1 MKFRKG
7 SKVEVL
13 NKKEVPSG
21 AWHCAEI
28 ISVMGTTTVLGMESW
43 VTGDVVEVFNDGSWK
58 CAMVLKVTCAVYY
71 LVRLLGS
78 CHEFEVHKSNI
89 RVRQAWIDDK
99 WVVIGQGS
107 ITFEDVRVNK
117 LLTSNCHQK
126 MSFQVPQADMKLKLQ
141 AGDDFFQKHTD
152 FQDSPMVSSK
162 TLKRASPYCSSGL
175 EAYSGNIQKMR
186 AIENGGRQR
195 VITGYSSPLRAKVD
209 AVAYPRLNLGEKY
222 MHASFNDRSTKYCE
236 MERGKPNGVDC
247 FLARSSESND
257 SDSMSCSVGSCSINN
272 NGPNKFSSCILAHP
286 RQDTDD
292 LCSDAESFYHWGDEG
307 DEEDE
312 RDEGDE
318 EDERYEGDVR
328 DEEEKCPISLE
339 KELAASIHSLE
350 LHAYRRTLA
359 ALHASGPLSWE
370 QSTMLTNLRCSL
382 HISNDEH
389 LMELK
394 NLISAG
400 INFCN

>member
-28 ISVMGTTTVLGMESW
+28 ISGNGHNYS
-43 VTGDVVEVFNDGSWK
+43 
-58 CAMVLKVTCAVYY
+58 
-71 LVRLLGS
+71 VRLLGS

-141 AGDDFFQKHTD
+141 AGDDFFQKHAD

-195 VITGYSSPLRAKVD
+195 VITGYSSPLRAKGQSWRH
-209 AVAYPRLNLGEKY
+209 ACLASKGLKMMRGFQACCEPLMRLMSEKVK
-222 MHASFNDRSTKYCE
+222 TK
-236 MERGKPNGVDC
+236 
-247 FLARSSESND
+247 L
-257 SDSMSCSVGSCSINN
+257 
-272 NGPNKFSSCILAHP
+272 
-286 RQDTDD
+286 
-292 LCSDAESFYHWGDEG
+292 
-307 DEEDE
+307 
-312 RDEGDE
+312 
-318 EDERYEGDVR
+318 
-328 DEEEKCPISLE
+328 
-339 KELAASIHSLE
+339 
-350 LHAYRRTLA
+350 
-359 ALHASGPLSWE
+359 
-370 QSTMLTNLRCSL
+370 
-382 HISNDEH
+382 
-389 LMELK
+389 
-394 NLISAG
+394 
-400 INFCN
+400 

>member
-1 MKFRKG
+1 MHLQSSSCIPFFFFSFFKLCLSSSYVR
-7 SKVEVL
+7 
-13 NKKEVPSG
+13 
-21 AWHCAEI
+21 I
-28 ISVMGTTTVLGMESW
+28 LGLFKIASPLLIL
-43 VTGDVVEVFNDGSWK
+43 VFFSSI
-58 CAMVLKVTCAVYY
+58 LKLLVILIGY
-71 LVRLLGS
+71 LHFYINLLTFGF
-78 CHEFEVHKSNI
+78 CP
-89 RVRQAWIDDK
+89 
-99 WVVIGQGS
+99 QGS

-141 AGDDFFQKHTD
+141 AGDDFFQKHAD

-312 RDEGDE
+312 EDERDERDEGDE